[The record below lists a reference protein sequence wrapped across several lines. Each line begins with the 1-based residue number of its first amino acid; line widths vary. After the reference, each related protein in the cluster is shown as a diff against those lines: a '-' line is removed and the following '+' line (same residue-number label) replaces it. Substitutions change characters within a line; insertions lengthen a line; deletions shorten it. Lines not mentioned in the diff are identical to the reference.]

1 MTIRLLPFATF
12 TLAAFALTQGCSDD
26 ESDDPAATGGGGR
39 ATAGSAAQAGT
50 KSGTSGTPSGG
61 SGTSAGTS
69 GSGGAAGAGGE
80 PMAGS
85 DAGGEGPSGGGE
97 GGAPGAAGLGG
108 AGGAMPA
115 NLEIDETTRALV
127 STSGSAKTLYFFG
140 RDFPAGPASDAVSAC
155 GEGCIDTWPV
165 FYEANIAA
173 GDGLASDDFG
183 ELVRTDGT
191 HQSTYKGW
199 PLYSYS
205 GDAEPAARSGD
216 GIDQLW
222 HAVEEPFYTL
232 LTMRGSGLDDQDTG
246 LYLAD
251 GSGRTIY
258 LFVGDEAG
266 TPESDPVSTCTT
278 QGCRKAWPVVAPP
291 LIKPVSSITG
301 AFDVFIRPDTGAV
314 QLAYEGLP
322 IYYFAQDLL
331 PGDTNGTEKPS
342 WILATP

>member
-1 MTIRLLPFATF
+1 MSIRFLPFATL

-26 ESDDPAATGGGGR
+26 EDSDSGTAGSGGR
-39 ATAGSAAQAGT
+39 ATAGSATQAGT
-50 KSGTSGTPSGG
+50 KSGTSGNPSGG
-61 SGTSAGTS
+61 SSALAGNS
-69 GSGGAAGAGGE
+69 GSGGAAGAGAGGE

-85 DAGGEGPSGGGE
+85 DAGGEGPSSGGE
-97 GGAPGAAGLGG
+97 GGAPGAAG
-108 AGGAMPA
+108 AGGAPPA
-115 NLEIDETTRALV
+115 NVELDETTQALL

-155 GEGCIDTWPV
+155 AEACVDTWPV
-165 FYEANIAA
+165 FYEASIAA
-173 GDGLASDDFG
+173 GDGLANDDFG

-232 LTMRGSGLDDQDTG
+232 VMMRGSGLDDQDTG

-251 GSGRTIY
+251 GSGQTIY
-258 LFVGDEAG
+258 HFVGDEPG

-278 QGCRKAWPVVAPP
+278 QGCRKAWPVVAPS
-291 LIKPVSSITG
+291 LIKPVVSIEG

-314 QLAYEGLP
+314 QLAYDGLP